1 MSSADNNSR
10 SLRKLAVM
18 GASWTM
24 AGYAVSQLLKLGS
37 NLVLTRLLAPE
48 HFGVMAVVTGLM
60 IGLAMFS
67 DIGIG
72 PSIIQN
78 ARGEEEE
85 FLNTAWTI
93 QAIRGGLIWLCS
105 IILAWPVSKFYDE
118 PLLFWLLPAIGFISV
133 ISGFNATGLFS
144 ANRNLALGRLTVIE
158 IGSQIAAIIVMIPL
172 ATFYSSVWVLVVGG
186 ITSALV
192 KMAASHYWLMS
203 ERNRFCWDATAV
215 SELMSFGRWIF
226 VSTILTFFL
235 NSAGSLI
242 LGKFMSTTELG
253 LFAIAS
259 ILSKT
264 VEQVYQQI
272 SAKVLFPIYAQIK
285 HISTVEMRKKVFKIR
300 LAIMAA
306 FLPPLWGMTIFG
318 QQIMDLLFDVR
329 YHDAGWMFSVLSA
342 GLIPMVITG
351 IGPFYLAHGDSLVLM
366 KTTIVRFVF
375 YVGAMLMGY
384 ALFGVNGIVL
394 GMAGSAVLMYFIEVY
409 LQRLYSI
416 WIFQLDILG
425 IVFSCVIV
433 GIGFWIFPAP
443 LLLNPIP

>member
-1 MSSADNNSR
+1 
-10 SLRKLAVM
+10 
-18 GASWTM
+18 
-24 AGYAVSQLLKLGS
+24 
-37 NLVLTRLLAPE
+37 
-48 HFGVMAVVTGLM
+48 
-60 IGLAMFS
+60 
-67 DIGIG
+67 
-72 PSIIQN
+72 
-78 ARGEEEE
+78 
-85 FLNTAWTI
+85 
-93 QAIRGGLIWLCS
+93 
-105 IILAWPVSKFYDE
+105 
-118 PLLFWLLPAIGFISV
+118 V

-158 IGSQIAAIIVMIPL
+158 IGSQLASIIVMIPL
-172 ATFYSSVWVLVVGG
+172 ATIYSSVWVLVVGG

-192 KMAASHYWLMS
+192 KMVASHYWLMV
-203 ERNRFCWDATAV
+203 ERNRFCWDTTAV
-215 SELMSFGRWIF
+215 SALMSFGRWIF
-226 VSTILTFFL
+226 VSTILAFFL

-272 SAKVLFPIYAQIK
+272 STKVLFPIYAQIK
-285 HISTVEMRKKVFKIR
+285 HIPTIEMRKKVFKIR

-318 QQIMDLLFDVR
+318 QQIMDLLFDAR
-329 YHDAGWMFSVLSA
+329 YHNAGWMFTVLSA

-366 KTTIVRFVF
+366 KTMIVRFVF
-375 YVGAMLMGY
+375 YVGSMLLGY
-384 ALFGVNGIVL
+384 ALYGVNGIVL

-416 WIFQLDILG
+416 WIFRLDISGIVLSCVILG
-425 IVFSCVIV
+425 I
-433 GIGFWIFPAP
+433 GLWIFPAP
-443 LLLNPIP
+443 LLSNPIR